1 MRADFAARGMPTLR
15 PVHAMLLVPLLGGGR
30 HASRLAEDLGV
41 TRQAVAQVVTTLE
54 RDGYVRRV
62 TDPGDARAKLI
73 CLTPRGRSALRA
85 MHASARATEEDWRR
99 RLGAE
104 RLAEF
109 RATLLAL
116 LSGEDHP
123 SVHVLKGHFQ
133 VAVDASPPAA
143 SSRGRHTNRR
153 TRMRI
158 GTLILVIWLVIGA
171 IAGGQRHYYTQ
182 SSANCA
188 GTGTIIVTIL
198 AGPLNYVGANPKVA
212 CHVPQ
217 PSK

>member
-1 MRADFAARGMPTLR
+1 VPALVQRLAHSGAERMRADFAARGMPTLR

-73 CLTPRGRSALRA
+73 CLTPRGRSALRT

-123 SVHVLKGHFQ
+123 SPRVLKGHFQ
-133 VAVDASPPAA
+133 VAVEPSPPAA
-143 SSRGRHTNRR
+143 SSRAAATRTGGPACALARLSWSSGWSSGR
-153 TRMRI
+153 
-158 GTLILVIWLVIGA
+158 
-171 IAGGQRHYYTQ
+171 
-182 SSANCA
+182 
-188 GTGTIIVTIL
+188 
-198 AGPLNYVGANPKVA
+198 
-212 CHVPQ
+212 
-217 PSK
+217 